1 MKNKILELSN
11 YIGNTKIIKATNLMK
26 KFNLKSNL
34 YLKIE
39 SSNYS
44 GSVKDRLAYYIIKD
58 AVLRDLINQN
68 TIILEATSGNTG
80 ISIAAIS
87 KFLGIKCIIVM
98 PNSASLERIKMLKDY
113 NAEVI
118 LTPSEKGMTGSINKV
133 ESLRKIYRNTFSLD
147 QFNNPLGVLAHYNT
161 TGPEIYND
169 LKTLDI
175 FVCGIGTGT
184 TFSGCSKYLKE
195 KNKDI
200 YCVGVE
206 PLESN
211 VLKGNNKGPHLIEG
225 IGAGFIPKVLDT
237 TLIDEVL
244 DVKGTDALNYTNIL
258 YKEENLKCG
267 ISSGAAVYAGI
278 NLCKKYE
285 NKNVLV
291 ILPDDGNRYI
301 SKGVFDEEFNINR
314 K

>member
-1 MKNKILELSN
+1 MKNKILELSK
-11 YIGNTKIIKATNLMK
+11 YIGNTKILKANNLMRK
-26 KFNLKSNL
+26 YNLKSNL

-44 GSVKDRLAYYIIKD
+44 GSIKDRLVYYIIKD
-58 AVLRDLINQN
+58 AIEKDIINKN

-87 KFLGIKCIIVM
+87 YYLGIKCIIVM
-98 PNSASLERIKMLKDY
+98 PESVSIERIKILENY

-118 LTPSEKGMTGSINKV
+118 LTPSEEGMSGSIKKV
-133 ESLRKIYRNTFSLD
+133 EELKRLYDNHFTLD
-147 QFNNPLGVLAHYNT
+147 QFNNPLGVLAHYYT
-161 TGPEIYND
+161 TGPEIYKD

-184 TFSGCSKYLKE
+184 TFTGCCQYLKE

-200 YCVGVE
+200 YCIGVE
-206 PLESN
+206 PFESN
-211 VLKGNNKGPHLIEG
+211 VLKGNNKSSHLIEG
-225 IGAGFIPKVLDT
+225 IGAGFIPKVLDVS
-237 TLIDEVL
+237 LLDEVI
-244 DVKGTDALNYTNIL
+244 DVKSLDAYKYTNIL

-267 ISSGAAVYAGI
+267 ISSGAALFAGI
-278 NLCKKYE
+278 NLCKKYTD
-285 NKNVLV
+285 KNILV

-301 SKGVFDEEFNINR
+301 SKGVFDEGFKIN
-314 K
+314 